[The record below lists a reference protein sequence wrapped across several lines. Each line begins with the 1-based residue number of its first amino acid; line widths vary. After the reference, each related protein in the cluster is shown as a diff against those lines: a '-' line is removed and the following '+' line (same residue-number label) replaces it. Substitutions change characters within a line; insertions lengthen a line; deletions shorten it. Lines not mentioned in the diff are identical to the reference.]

1 MIVILIAS
9 ARGRTKCNGDGVK
22 SAAMSALW
30 SFCTKGPSQGRPV
43 IGPSFPSRQ
52 AVKLRGEILPSRGTL
67 SLMPIAVVI
76 GESWLLPPM
85 LGASVVSQGRGA
97 PMRAQGF
104 GDEFSGRDDCRACRP
119 HSGHSPHH
127 TPLHSCQKS
136 TVTIIPK
143 VLETEI
149 VQD

>member
-1 MIVILIAS
+1 MVILYQ
-9 ARGRTKCNGDGVK
+9 GTKPGTAINW
-22 SAAMSALW
+22 AFL
-30 SFCTKGPSQGRPV
+30 P
-43 IGPSFPSRQ
+43 IRQ

-85 LGASVVSQGRGA
+85 LGASVVSQGCCA
-97 PMRAQGF
+97 PMRAPGF

-119 HSGHSPHH
+119 HSDHSPHH
-127 TPLHSCQKS
+127 TPHHSCQKS
-136 TVTIIPK
+136 TITILPK